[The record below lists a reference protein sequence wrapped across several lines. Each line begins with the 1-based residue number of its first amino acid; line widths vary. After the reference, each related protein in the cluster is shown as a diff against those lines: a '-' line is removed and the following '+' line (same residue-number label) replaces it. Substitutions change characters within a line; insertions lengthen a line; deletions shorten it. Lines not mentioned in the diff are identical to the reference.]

1 MNFNSI
7 WLKNRLYYS
16 QIEQFSFD
24 LAIEY
29 LVDCYYPPGL
39 RAFELSARAVQ
50 FFKTYTGKIL
60 RIWGISSKKILRKR
74 IFFVN
79 LPPIVTSTSKDFE
92 YIHYE
97 TKEYRHRLD
106 KSHTHYSHDID
117 SYRELRQRIPPPQ
130 GRHSLVH
137 DAYLPH
143 HYWLSREY

>member
-1 MNFNSI
+1 M
-7 WLKNRLYYS
+7 
-16 QIEQFSFD
+16 
-24 LAIEY
+24 
-29 LVDCYYPPGL
+29 
-39 RAFELSARAVQ
+39 
-50 FFKTYTGKIL
+50 
-60 RIWGISSKKILRKR
+60 RKR
-74 IFFVN
+74 IFYVY

-117 SYRELRQRIPPPQ
+117 SYRELRQRIPPTQ

-143 HYWLSREY
+143 HHGLSREYREDRKTDEKLSEMSRLALRHHGDRILGSLLFHAGERWHHGTVTLSDL